1 MTSAKAV
8 GRARGIGTVDVYVS
22 TPEGVPGQALL
33 TELQAV
39 FQKSREIAVDV
50 QVKAPEAVEVNMTL
64 TVKAAEGT
72 AFEAAKAA
80 VESELAGFFGGRLLG
95 QSVKLAELYSRIY
108 ALDAVENCRI
118 TLPAADT
125 EISATELP
133 VLGTVSITEEA

>member
-1 MTSAKAV
+1 MYNIFFFVDTYHLVFAFYEK
-8 GRARGIGTVDVYVS
+8 GIILRSVFCGT
-22 TPEGVPGQALL
+22 AMR
-33 TELQAV
+33 QAV
-39 FQKSREIAVDV
+39 Q
-50 QVKAPEAVEVNMTL
+50 
-64 TVKAAEGT
+64 
-72 AFEAAKAA
+72 
-80 VESELAGFFGGRLLG
+80 LAGFFGGRLLG